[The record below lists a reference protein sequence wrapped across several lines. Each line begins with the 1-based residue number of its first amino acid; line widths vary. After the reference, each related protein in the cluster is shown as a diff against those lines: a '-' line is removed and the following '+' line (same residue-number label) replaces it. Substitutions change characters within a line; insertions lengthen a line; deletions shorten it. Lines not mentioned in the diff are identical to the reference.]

1 MQFGKPIHGHCDA
14 EVYGVVVPV
23 QLSFCEI
30 TCYVEF
36 DRRTGKLIEPIEA
49 HREVTPGILEPFDA
63 APTAVLRQAEAIARQ
78 FAGNALPVLA

>member
-1 MQFGKPIHGHCDA
+1 MQFGEPIHGLCDA

-36 DRRTGKLIEPIEA
+36 DRKTGKVIETDA
-49 HREVTPGILEPFDA
+49 HRELTSGILEPFDA
-63 APTAVLRQAEAIARQ
+63 PATVLRQAEAIARQ
-78 FAGNALPVLA
+78 FAGNALPA